1 MTEVTTIVLVAVT
14 GWVIVDEPVTTVV
27 KDTGQVVVV
36 YTVVIV
42 VVSGGGVAVSVS
54 QGVVVVV

>member
-1 MTEVTTIVLVAVT
+1 M
-14 GWVIVDEPVTTVV
+14 DEPVTTVV